1 MDALPNQAQSTA
13 ISANLRFHEMPAPP
27 QDEVQELLQ
36 GLREDQPRL
45 SPRFFYDERGSK
57 LFDRITQTPEYYPTR
72 TEKQILATHLADMMA
87 AAGNAAV
94 LVEPGSGNCE
104 KAAPFIRDHEVRHY
118 VPIEISGDFL
128 VASCQRLMERFPDL
142 SVDAVCADFTRCGRL
157 PEAIPAKRRL
167 LFFPGSTIGNFDPRQ
182 AQILLRRFAG
192 LVGPGG
198 HLLIGV
204 DLKKETALLNAAY
217 NDAERLTEAFNLNVL
232 RHLNRR
238 FHCDFQLADFAHRAF
253 YNESLGRVEM
263 HLEATR
269 DTAVHIDGQRLVF
282 SRNQTIHTENSWKY
296 TLDEFKALADS
307 AGLANR
313 SVWTDD
319 RAQFSVHLLQAGH

>member
-1 MDALPNQAQSTA
+1 MDALPDQAQSTA
-13 ISANLRFHEMPAPP
+13 IAANLRFHEIPAPP
-27 QDEVQELLQ
+27 HDEVQELLH
-36 GLREDQPRL
+36 GLSAVQPWL

-72 TEKQILATHLADMMA
+72 TEKQILATHLPDMMA

-104 KAAPFIRDHEVRHY
+104 KAAPFIRDHRVRHY

-128 VASCQRLMERFPDL
+128 VASCRRLMERFPDL
-142 SVDAVCADFTRCGRL
+142 SVDAVCADFTRCARL

-167 LFFPGSTIGNFDPRQ
+167 LFFPGSTIGNFDPQQ
-182 AQILLRRFAG
+182 ARNLLRRFAS

-232 RHLNRR
+232 RHLNKR
-238 FHCDFQLADFAHRAF
+238 FHCDFRLADFVHRAF
-253 YNESLGRVEM
+253 YNENLGRVEM
-263 HLEATR
+263 HLEAVR
-269 DTAVHIDGQRLVF
+269 DTAAQIKGQRLVL
-282 SRNQTIHTENSWKY
+282 SRGQTIHTENSWKY
-296 TLDEFKALADS
+296 TLAEFKSLATA
-307 AGLANR
+307 AGLSSRYA
-313 SVWTDD
+313 WTDNHGF
-319 RAQFSVHLLQAGH
+319 FSVHLLQAS